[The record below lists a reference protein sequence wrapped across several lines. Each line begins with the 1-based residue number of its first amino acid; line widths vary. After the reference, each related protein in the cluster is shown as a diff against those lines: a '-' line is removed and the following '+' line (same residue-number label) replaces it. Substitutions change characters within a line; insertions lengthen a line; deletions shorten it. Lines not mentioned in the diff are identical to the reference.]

1 MLAIAGVIRT
11 SYSLKNSATLRRTA
25 LHCALALNQS
35 SAVMWRDSRY
45 AASESGSTW
54 SISIGFPVIPLN
66 RCISQPVLSIQIVRS
81 AASDA
86 TSLTCGDI
94 SSMACPRVCNSRA
107 TLSAAI
113 ATSEP
118 ILVIGEVV
126 CSAQRKRFVGSLPVT
141 ANGISGPG
149 IGQGSDGG
157 LNRNSHPT
165 GAVDSTARSM
175 PELPT
180 GHTRFA
186 KRVGRLERKFGDN
199 FSTQVPP
206 PPLH

>member
-1 MLAIAGVIRT
+1 
-11 SYSLKNSATLRRTA
+11 
-25 LHCALALNQS
+25 
-35 SAVMWRDSRY
+35 MWRDSRY
-45 AASESGSTW
+45 AVSESGSTW

-66 RCISQPVLSIQIVRS
+66 RCICQPVLSIQIVRS

-86 TSLTCGDI
+86 TSLTCGDV

-186 KRVGRLERKFGDN
+186 KRVGRLERKFDDN

-206 PPLH
+206 SPLH